1 MISSIQAQTAESEVR
16 ETVLAFAKG
25 GDQQDVEALD
35 ALLHDTYRVLW
46 HDGQKAEAIVV
57 DKETYLSKIR
67 SKEWGGDKRTVNI
80 EQVQITDDA
89 NAVVKAIFIGDKAD
103 FHGYYSLINNDGTWQ
118 IVQDF
123 VTAKFK

>member
-1 MISSIQAQTAESEVR
+1 M
-16 ETVLAFAKG
+16 
-25 GDQQDVEALD
+25 D